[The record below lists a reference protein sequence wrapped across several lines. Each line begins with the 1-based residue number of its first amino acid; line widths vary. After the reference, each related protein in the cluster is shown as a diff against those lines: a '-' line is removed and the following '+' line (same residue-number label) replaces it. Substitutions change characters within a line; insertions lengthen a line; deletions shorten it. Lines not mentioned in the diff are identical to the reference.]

1 MLCFVMDQDS
11 TDSGGLQESHQLTDS
26 QSYADIAAMLQ
37 PKDRPN
43 GHLPRSRLV
52 DFFVR
57 GSRPLQVH
65 LLQPAQL
72 PTSGLYMCWCCLA
85 RLELPLC

>member
-11 TDSGGLQESHQLTDS
+11 WGSGGLQESHQLTDP
-26 QSYADIAAMLQ
+26 QSYANIAALLQ
-37 PKDRPN
+37 PKGRPN
-43 GHLPRSRLV
+43 GPLPSRQLV

-57 GSRPLQVH
+57 GSRSLQVH

-72 PTSGLYMCWCCLA
+72 PTSSACLCCLA
-85 RLELPLC
+85 RLELHLC